1 MGSCNIDDLVFCR
14 WLFHRTY
21 WHWRSI
27 FKALTGIQ
35 EFPEWKLDFRISL
48 NYRDMIEE
56 TRWPQGAEEGE
67 VSSTSEIFVER
78 EGKSRKLFLGPE
90 TEEEKQN
97 CSL

>member
-1 MGSCNIDDLVFCR
+1 MGSCNVNDLVFCL
-14 WLFHRTY
+14 WLFHGTY

-35 EFPEWKLDFRISL
+35 EFPELRLDFRISL

-67 VSSTSEIFVER
+67 ASLASEIFLKR
-78 EGKSRKLFLGPE
+78 EGRSGKPFLRSKID
-90 TEEEKQN
+90 EENQN